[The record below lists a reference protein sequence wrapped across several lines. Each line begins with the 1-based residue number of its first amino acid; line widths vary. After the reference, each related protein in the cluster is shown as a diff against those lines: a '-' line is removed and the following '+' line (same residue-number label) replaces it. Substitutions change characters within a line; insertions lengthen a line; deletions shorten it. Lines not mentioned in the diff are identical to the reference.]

1 MPSTP
6 PDTVAVDL
14 GGRVVTALHF
24 QTQPALQVFLQHFEI
39 PEGRVFTD
47 EDWGG
52 WNPA

>member
-1 MPSTP
+1 MTP
-6 PDTVAVDL
+6 EIIVAM
-14 GGRVVTALHF
+14 TALHF

-39 PEGRVFTD
+39 PEGRVFTG